1 MHACAPSLHRAG
13 NIPIKVKGFWF
24 LRHSFVS
31 MLHTSTRIDLITLF
45 LYFSFFTEIT
55 AKRNLAAGKYTFTKT
70 NVVKLAWSIAL

>member
-1 MHACAPSLHRAG
+1 
-13 NIPIKVKGFWF
+13 
-24 LRHSFVS
+24 
-31 MLHTSTRIDLITLF
+31 MLHTSTRIDLITLS